1 MQDSQHDAAPAAVRR
16 EEYRPPAFLVD
27 TVDLHFSLDPAAT
40 LVRARL
46 ALRRNPAH
54 GDPAAPL
61 RLDGEALTL
70 LALRLDGADLP
81 PDAYTLEPDGGLTIA
96 SMPDACTL
104 ETETRIAPD
113 QNTEFSG
120 LYVSGG
126 NFFTQCE
133 AEGFRRIT
141 FFPDRPDVMARFSV
155 TLVADRATCPVL
167 LSNGNPEA
175 SGDAGGGRHFARWVD
190 PHPKPSYL
198 FALVAGDLVAVR
210 DHFTTRSGRHVDLG
224 IWVRRG
230 DEDRSGHAMLALKTA
245 MRWDEEVF
253 GLEYDLD
260 VFNIAAVSDFNM
272 GAMENKGLNVF
283 NTKYVLARPETATDI
298 DYQGIETV
306 VAHEYFHNWTGNRVT
321 CRDWFQLSLKEGLTV
336 FRDQQ
341 FTADQGSRAVKRLA
355 DVRRLRAAQFPEDDG
370 PLAHPVR
377 PDSYIA
383 IDNFYTATVYQK
395 GAEVVRMM
403 HTLIGAENFRR
414 GMDTY
419 IARHD
424 NSAVT
429 IEDFVRALSD
439 GSGTDLS
446 AFIDWYAQVGTP
458 ELSVSDEYDTAEK
471 KYTLT
476 LRQAT
481 KPTAGQPEKRP
492 VPIPVAMGLLGPNG
506 GALATRLAGETAPVE
521 GTRVLLLT
529 EAEQAFT
536 FVDVP
541 APPVPSLPRG
551 FSAPVKLAG
560 VPPARLRFLA
570 AHDDD
575 PFVRW
580 DSLQSYATGL
590 MLADVAAGGAA
601 PLDEGLVEALA
612 ATLAQADADPAF
624 AAEAL
629 ALPSEA
635 YVADQMA
642 VADPDGIHAV
652 RQALRAAIGAR
663 LAGPLRD
670 TYERFADI
678 GPYRVDGRS
687 IGRRSL
693 RNACLGYLAAAG
705 VDGISLA
712 RAQFEAQRN
721 MTDVLAALDVLAATE
736 TPDREQALAAF
747 HARWNGDGLVLDKWF
762 AIQAMSPRPQTVAD
776 VRALSRHA
784 DFDLR
789 NPNRVRAL
797 VGSFSAGNQ
806 VRFHDASGAG
816 YRFLADIVIALDAS
830 NGQTAARLV
839 NPLGAWRRQ
848 TVSRQALMRAELQR
862 ILATPRLSR
871 GTFEKASK
879 GLA

>member
-1 MQDSQHDAAPAAVRR
+1 MQDSQAAPVAVRR

-27 TVDLHFSLDPAAT
+27 TVDLHFELVPAAT
-40 LVRARL
+40 LVRSRL
-46 ALRRNPAH
+46 ALRRNPRA
-54 GDPAAPL
+54 DPSAPL
-61 RLDGEALTL
+61 RLDGEQLTL
-70 LALRLDGADLP
+70 VSLRLDGAALP
-81 PDAYTLEPDGGLTIA
+81 AGRYDIAADGALTIA
-96 SMPDACTL
+96 EMPDAGVL
-104 ETETRIAPD
+104 EIETRIAPE
-113 QNTEFSG
+113 QNTEFTG

-141 FFPDRPDVMARFSV
+141 YFPDRPDVMARFTV

-167 LSNGNPEA
+167 LSNGNPAEHGD
-175 SGDAGGGRHFARWVD
+175 SGDGRHFARWVD

-210 DHFTTRSGRHVDLG
+210 DHFVTRSGRDVALA

-230 DEDRSGHAMLALKTA
+230 DEDRCGHAMLALKTS
-245 MRWDEEVF
+245 MKWDEDVF

-283 NTKYVLARPETATDI
+283 NTKYVLAKPETATDN

-336 FRDQQ
+336 FRDQE

-395 GAEVVRMM
+395 GAEIVRMM
-403 HTLIGAENFRR
+403 HTLIGREGFRR
-414 GMDTY
+414 GMDRY
-419 IARHD
+419 IARYD
-424 NSAVT
+424 NQAVT
-429 IEDFVRALSD
+429 IEDFVGALQE
-439 GSGTDLS
+439 GSGADLS
-446 AFIDWYAQVGTP
+446 AFVSWYAQAGTP
-458 ELSVSDEYDTAEK
+458 ELSVSDDYDADK
-471 KYTLT
+471 RRYTLS
-476 LRQAT
+476 LRQT
-481 KPTAGQPEKRP
+481 TRPTPGQPDKKP

-506 GALATRLAGETAPVE
+506 GEMSTRLAGEAAPVD
-521 GTRVLLLT
+521 GGRVLLLT
-529 EAEQAFT
+529 DAEQK
-536 FVDVP
+536 FVFEDVA
-541 APPVPSLPRG
+541 APPVPSLLRG
-551 FSAPVKLAG
+551 YSAPVKLSG
-560 VPPARLRFLA
+560 MSRERLRFLA
-570 AHDDD
+570 AHDTD

-580 DSLQSYATGL
+580 DSLQSYATAVIL
-590 MLADVAAGGAA
+590 DAVAAGSGAA
-601 PLDEGLVEALA
+601 TVLDDGLAEAVS
-612 ATLAQADADPAF
+612 ATLAHADGDPAF

-629 ALPSEA
+629 VLPWEG

-642 VADPDGIHAV
+642 VVDPDGIHAV
-652 RQALRAAIGAR
+652 RQALRAQIGAR
-663 LAGPLRD
+663 LAEPLRAAYDRMTD
-670 TYERFADI
+670 TGA
-678 GPYRVDGRS
+678 YRVDGRS
-687 IGRRSL
+687 IGRRAL
-693 RNACLGYLAAAG
+693 RNACLAYLAAAG
-705 VDGISLA
+705 ADGVRLA
-712 RAQFEAQRN
+712 RAQFDAQRN
-721 MTDVLAALDVLAATE
+721 MTDVLAALDVLAATD
-736 TPDREQALAAF
+736 TPDRAEALAAF
-747 HARWNGDGLVLDKWF
+747 HAKWRGDDLVLDKWF
-762 AIQAMSPRPQTVAD
+762 IIQALSPRPQTVAE
-776 VRALSRHA
+776 VQALSRHP

-789 NPNRVRAL
+789 NPNRVRSL
-797 VGSFSAGNQ
+797 VGMFSAGNQ
-806 VRFHDASGAG
+806 VRFHDASGDG

-839 NPLGAWRRQ
+839 NPLGMWRRQ
-848 TVSRQALMRAELQR
+848 NARRQALMRAELER
-862 ILATPRLSR
+862 ILATPKLSR